1 MRIMIVDE
9 HAPYV
14 EGVVNLLSADFE
26 IVSTVSTGADA
37 IEQARLI
44 KPDVILMDIKMPD
57 LDGITATRIILA
69 EQPGIKVLMLTSLGV
84 TDTLFRAIGAGAVGY
99 LLKDLEE
106 TDIIAGLY
114 ELEKG
119 RNPFSPG
126 LANQILEEFRRQQV
140 RSNPEVCRELLNDR
154 QIEVL
159 ELVAQGLDY
168 SDVGQRLYISE
179 RTVKYHMAKIKE
191 TLQLSSHAQVIAWAW
206 EHGLGKTVPK

>member
-69 EQPGIKVLMLTSLGV
+69 EQPGIKILMLTSLGE

-114 ELEKG
+114 ELERG

>member
-44 KPDVILMDIKMPD
+44 KPDFILMDIKMPD
-57 LDGITATRIILA
+57 LDGITATSIILA
-69 EQPGIKVLMLTSLGV
+69 EQPGIKILMLTSLGE

-106 TDIIAGLY
+106 TDIIAGL
-114 ELEKG
+114 
-119 RNPFSPG
+119 
-126 LANQILEEFRRQQV
+126 
-140 RSNPEVCRELLNDR
+140 
-154 QIEVL
+154 
-159 ELVAQGLDY
+159 
-168 SDVGQRLYISE
+168 
-179 RTVKYHMAKIKE
+179 
-191 TLQLSSHAQVIAWAW
+191 
-206 EHGLGKTVPK
+206 

>member
-69 EQPGIKVLMLTSLGV
+69 EQPGIKVLMLTSLGE

>member
-26 IVSTVSTGADA
+26 IVSTVSTRADA

-69 EQPGIKVLMLTSLGV
+69 EQPGIKVLMLTSLGE

>member
-69 EQPGIKVLMLTSLGV
+69 EQPGIKILMLTSLGE

>member
-1 MRIMIVDE
+1 MIVDE

-69 EQPGIKVLMLTSLGV
+69 EQPGIKILMLTSLGE

>member
-1 MRIMIVDE
+1 MIVDE

-69 EQPGIKVLMLTSLGV
+69 EQPGIKVLMLTSLGE

>member
-1 MRIMIVDE
+1 MIVDE

-69 EQPGIKVLMLTSLGV
+69 EQPGIKILMLTSLGE

-114 ELEKG
+114 ELERG